1 MKPILSKIIYNVITN
16 IFVCFFLCLAAALLA
31 DPTQID
37 WVNFGINYA
46 VSFVIAMAI
55 GLFIPLTRIGRWFTA
70 LFKVDNKTYKGNIK
84 YRLLATFISSF
95 IFFIIINPTLTILNY
110 FILHDMTVYEC
121 FMNWL
126 INIPCMFL
134 VGFLSSLISDFAG
147 YQVAHKIDNNF

>member
-1 MKPILSKIIYNVITN
+1 MRTLLSKIIYNVITN
-16 IFVCFFLCLAAALLA
+16 VFVCFFLCLAAALLA
-31 DPTQID
+31 SPTID
-37 WVNFGINYA
+37 WVNFGINYL
-46 VSFVIAMAI
+46 VSFILAMAI

-95 IFFIIINPTLTILNY
+95 IFFIIINPSLTVLNY

-134 VGFLSSLISDFAG
+134 VGFLSSLISDFGA

>member
-1 MKPILSKIIYNVITN
+1 MRALLSKIIYNVITN
-16 IFVCFFLCLAAALLA
+16 VFVCFFLCLAAALLA
-31 DPTQID
+31 SPTID
-37 WVNFGINYA
+37 WVNFGINYI
-46 VSFVIAMAI
+46 VSFILAMAI

-84 YRLLATFISSF
+84 YRLLATLISSF
-95 IFFIIINPTLTILNY
+95 IFFIIINPSLTVLNY

-134 VGFLSSLISDFAG
+134 VGFLSSLISDFGA
-147 YQVAHKIDNNF
+147 YKVAHKIDSNF